1 MIKKIIV
8 SLGLL
13 ISLVSNAQEGTS
25 SPYSFY
31 GIGDV
36 KFKGTVETRS
46 MGGVSVFS
54 DSIHVNLQNP
64 AQLASLKLTTFSIG
78 ATSVNTKLNTEA
90 QNEKARRTNLDYLA
104 VGIPA
109 GKLGFT
115 FGLMPYSSVGYKIN
129 KNIKDDEGNII
140 EGTQYTGL
148 GGINK
153 VFLGMGYKVTKDLS
167 FGIDVQYNFGTIE
180 TNSYRYLMN
189 VENGTQEINLSR
201 IQGLNLTTG
210 LAYERKVNKKYTY
223 FGSLVFAP
231 QANLNIKNERTIIVN
246 DQVDNQSVQDLSF
259 NLPSR
264 LSIGS
269 GFGEVRKW
277 LVGAEVTLQS
287 NSDLKN
293 RFDDISGVVFE
304 NSTRYSVGGYFI
316 PNYGSFTSYFKRITY
331 RGGLRYENTGLI
343 IKNKSIEDFA
353 VSLGLGLPM
362 SGTFSNL
369 NIGFE
374 IGKRGTKYYNLIE
387 ENYVNLSIGL
397 SFSDRWFVKR
407 KYN

>member
-8 SLGLL
+8 SFGLL

-54 DSIHVNLQNP
+54 DSIHINLQNP
-64 AQLASLKLTTFSIG
+64 AQLAGLKLTTFAVGGS
-78 ATSVNTKLNTEA
+78 TSNTKLNTET

-109 GKLGFT
+109 GKFGFT
-115 FGLMPYSSVGYKIN
+115 FGLMPYSSVGYKILN
-129 KNIKDDEGNII
+129 LADENNLYS
-140 EGTQYTGL
+140 TQYNGI

-153 VFLGMGYKVTKDLS
+153 VFLGLGYKINKNLS
-167 FGIDVQYNFGTIE
+167 VGLDAQYNFGTIE
-180 TNSYRYLMN
+180 TKSFRYLTTIESGTLEEN
-189 VENGTQEINLSR
+189 VSR
-201 IQGLNLTTG
+201 IQGINFTTG
-210 LAYERKVNKKYTY
+210 LAYEKKLNNKYTY
-223 FGSLVFAP
+223 FGSLVYAP
-231 QANLNIKNERTIIVN
+231 QANLKLKNERTITVS
-246 DQVDNQSVQDLSF
+246 DQVDNQPVQNLNF

-287 NSDLKN
+287 SSNLKN
-293 RFDDISGVVFE
+293 RFDDINGVVFE
-304 NSTRYSVGGYFI
+304 NSTRYSVGGYYI
-316 PNYGSFTSYFKRITY
+316 PNYSSYSSFFKRVTY
-331 RGGLRYENTGLI
+331 RGGLRYENTGMVI
-343 IKNKSIEDFA
+343 QNKSIEDFA
-353 VSLGLGLPM
+353 VNLGLGLPL

-374 IGKRGTKYYNLIE
+374 VGKRGTKYYNLIE
-387 ENYVNLSIGL
+387 ENYINLSIGL

>member
-1 MIKKIIV
+1 MIKKIIA
-8 SLGLL
+8 SLVLF
-13 ISLVSNAQEGTS
+13 ISLISNAQEGTS

-46 MGGVSVFS
+46 MGSVSVFS
-54 DSIHVNLQNP
+54 DSIHINLQNP
-64 AQLASLKLTTFSIG
+64 ALLSSLKLTTFSVG
-78 ATSVNTKLNTEA
+78 ASSINTKLNTET
-90 QNEKARRTNLDYLA
+90 QSEKARRTNLDYLA

-109 GKLGFT
+109 GKFGFT
-115 FGLMPYSSVGYKIN
+115 FGLMPYSSVGYKILN
-129 KNIKDDEGNII
+129 SADDDDPYF
-140 EGTQYTGL
+140 TQYNGT

-153 VFLGMGYKVTKDLS
+153 VFLGFGYKIGKNLS
-167 FGIDVQYNFGTIE
+167 IGLDAQYNFGTIE
-180 TNSYRYLMN
+180 TKSFRYLTTIESGTLE
-189 VENGTQEINLSR
+189 ENFSR
-201 IQGLNLTTG
+201 VQGVNFTTG
-210 LAYERKVNKKYTY
+210 LAYEKKINKKYTY
-223 FGSLVFAP
+223 FGSLVYAP
-231 QANLNIKNERTIIVN
+231 KSNLKLTNERTITVS
-246 DQVDNQSVQDLSF
+246 DQVESQPVQNLNF

-293 RFDDISGVVFE
+293 RFDDINGVVFE

-316 PNYGSFTSYFKRITY
+316 PNHGSFTSYFKRITY
-331 RGGLRYENTGLI
+331 RGGLRYENTGMVI
-343 IKNKSIEDFA
+343 QNKSIEDFA
-353 VSLGLGLPM
+353 VSLGLGLPL

-387 ENYVNLSIGL
+387 ENYFNLSIGL